1 MIVAAVSVV
10 GNTEALKVESRR
22 LRPHAHNARIS

>member
-1 MIVAAVSVV
+1 MVVAAVSVV

-22 LRPHAHNARIS
+22 FAQSGWFG